1 MAITSLL
8 ERLLF
13 SKHAHAKQ
21 EATNYDLALSG
32 AGEGLFIRDIKTG
45 SLWFSPQWPTTL
57 GLGDEPPPKSFA
69 EFKGLIHP
77 PDQKEFETSL
87 ADHLAGD
94 KNYYECKYRVVA
106 PGGELHWILARGSAI
121 RDGNG
126 EPIAIAGSHSSFS
139 RYEQFYMDILDAVPQ
154 LIFSKDAEGKFNF
167 VNKALADFLGRPE
180 EKIIGTTDRDYR
192 HTEEQIRRFL
202 RDDQRAL
209 AGERVVRDKE
219 KAKDCDGEEHW
230 LTTIKLP
237 LVRPDGTTNVLGIAT
252 KINRLVRTEDRLE
265 HERHLLRQ
273 LMENIPDAIYFKDAH
288 SKFTFINQAL
298 AESLGL
304 DKPDDAKGKS
314 DHDFFPP
321 DYAAQAVA
329 EEKEILKTGTPLRNK
344 LALTR
349 SPTGVRWRLTT
360 KAPIMS
366 TAGDDPVGIVGISR
380 DITELRRAEEE
391 AQKQTQIARRNAVWQ
406 DASNSIAHKLGNKI
420 FQIESHLANLRNRLS
435 KSSDEPLPK
444 EILNIFQI
452 IEKGKRDIE
461 DFKSLDKAR
470 EINKSVCPI
479 LPIVRDAARIAEQK
493 SVIVDLPQ
501 EDFEIP
507 ADAQK
512 LADCFDE
519 LFENSLR
526 WFDKVPWTVKITAEL
541 VEHPR
546 IPSVLDPKSP
556 YLRLRY
562 HDNGPGIQN
571 SEKDRI
577 FSPYVKRT
585 KKGLGLGL
593 ALTQECITAHGGFIE
608 ETGKL
613 GEGARFD
620 IYLPATTKP
629 TNTRQHEYSSIS

>member
-1 MAITSLL
+1 
-8 ERLLF
+8 
-13 SKHAHAKQ
+13 
-21 EATNYDLALSG
+21 
-32 AGEGLFIRDIKTG
+32 
-45 SLWFSPQWPTTL
+45 
-57 GLGDEPPPKSFA
+57 
-69 EFKGLIHP
+69 
-77 PDQKEFETSL
+77 
-87 ADHLAGD
+87 
-94 KNYYECKYRVVA
+94 
-106 PGGELHWILARGSAI
+106 
-121 RDGNG
+121 
-126 EPIAIAGSHSSFS
+126 
-139 RYEQFYMDILDAVPQ
+139 
-154 LIFSKDAEGKFNF
+154 
-167 VNKALADFLGRPE
+167 
-180 EKIIGTTDRDYR
+180 
-192 HTEEQIRRFL
+192 
-202 RDDQRAL
+202 
-209 AGERVVRDKE
+209 
-219 KAKDCDGEEHW
+219 
-230 LTTIKLP
+230 
-237 LVRPDGTTNVLGIAT
+237 VRPDGTTNVLGIAT

-406 DASNSIAHKLGNKI
+406 DASNSIAHKLG
-420 FQIESHLANLRNRLS
+420 
-435 KSSDEPLPK
+435 
-444 EILNIFQI
+444 
-452 IEKGKRDIE
+452 
-461 DFKSLDKAR
+461 
-470 EINKSVCPI
+470 
-479 LPIVRDAARIAEQK
+479 IVRDAARIAEQK